1 MVFLMVFLMG
11 FPGGFPTAH
20 MARGEE
26 METAGR
32 EMTAAETPGP
42 ETGSAEAE
50 EGNMKNGEAYPT
62 VIDRW
67 TNPEACPGFSFSG
80 EDDLLEIWFPR
91 IRDRD
96 AAILLY
102 QGECWM
108 IDCSD
113 YQATERVV
121 PLLQALEIEQIDKM
135 VNTHPHHDHIDG
147 FRFVADAVPVK
158 ELMICF
164 PEDVNENMMKAVS
177 YADKHGIRITQ
188 FGDEQILCMGD
199 GLVRL
204 KVWMKSSDE
213 LDMNEQSAQIMVSYG
228 DRDILFMADLGRE
241 GEAQLE
247 AAVPREELKADIIRY
262 PHHGKEAMIPSLYDA
277 IDPDFAIIT
286 STEMAPESRQAAR
299 FLASHRTPAAFTTA
313 GYLHLAT
320 DGVHWLCEKA
330 TGDWLPAVSLVN
342 ER

>member
-1 MVFLMVFLMG
+1 MVFLMVFLM
-11 FPGGFPTAH
+11 AY
-20 MARGEE
+20 MALGEE
-26 METAGR
+26 TETAGQER
-32 EMTAAETPGP
+32 AAVETPTAETG
-42 ETGSAEAE
+42 EAE
-50 EGNMKNGEAYPT
+50 TEKEKTKAGEAEDAETYPT

-67 TNPEACPGFSFSG
+67 TNPEAWPGFSFSG
-80 EDDLLEIWFPR
+80 DDNLLEIWFPR

-113 YQATERVV
+113 YQAEERVV
-121 PLLQALEIEQIDKM
+121 PLLQALEIDQIDKI

-164 PEDVNENMMKAVS
+164 PEDVNENMIKAVG

-204 KVWMKSSDE
+204 KVWMKSSEE

-228 DRDILFMADLGRE
+228 DRDMLFMADLGRE

-247 AAVPREELKADIIRY
+247 AGVPREELKADIIRY
-262 PHHGKEAMIPSLYDA
+262 PHHGKEAIIPTLYDA
-277 IDPDFAIIT
+277 IDPGFAVIT
-286 STEMAPESRQAAR
+286 STELAPESRKAAR

-313 GYLHLAT
+313 GYLHLVT

>member
-1 MVFLMVFLMG
+1 MVFMSVG
-11 FPGGFPTAH
+11 
-20 MARGEE
+20 R
-26 METAGR
+26 ETAS
-32 EMTAAETPGP
+32 AEQAFIFGNPLPEAP
-42 ETGSAEAE
+42 ETGDSA
-50 EGNMKNGEAYPT
+50 GIDPDGYPA

-67 TNPEACPGFSFSG
+67 TNPEAYPGFSFSE

-113 YQATERVV
+113 YQAADRVT
-121 PLLQALEIEQIDKM
+121 PLLEALEIEKIDKLF
-135 VNTHPHHDHIDG
+135 NTHPHHDHLDG
-147 FRFVADAVPVK
+147 FHFVADVIPVK

-164 PEDVNENMMKAVS
+164 PEDVNECMIKAVS
-177 YADKHGIRITQ
+177 YADEHGIRITQ
-188 FGDEQILCMGD
+188 FGDEQVFCMGD

-204 KVWMKSSDE
+204 KVWMKSSEE
-213 LDMNEQSAQIMVSYG
+213 LDMNEQSAQMMVSYG

-247 AAVPREELKADIIRY
+247 AEVPKEELKADIIRY
-262 PHHGKEAMIPSLYDA
+262 PHHGKEAVIPTLYEI
-277 IDPDFAIIT
+277 IDPDFAVIT
-286 STEMAPESRQAAR
+286 STEQAPESRQAAR
-299 FLASHRTPAAFTTA
+299 FLAAHRTPAAFTTA
-313 GYLHLAT
+313 GYLHLVT
-320 DGVHWLCEKA
+320 DGSTWLCEKA
-330 TGDWLPAVSLVN
+330 TGDWLPQVSLVN